1 MMNLK
6 GVYTMRERIKVKLC
20 DEFVN
25 EITLPAMHVDFQRG
39 FEAMILLNKVYA
51 IMLAKQEIIAESDA
65 KQILAGL
72 AYTQETL
79 TEDKLDPQLEGLF
92 FNIEKTMM
100 EKTGPVGGKLQ
111 TGRSRNDFHAT
122 LLRMEVRDSIW
133 PLLERLLKFQDI
145 VLQTAEENKETVIT
159 GYTHFQ
165 PGQPITYGHYLTA
178 MSSAFTRDFE
188 RIKAAYVNTNQS
200 PYGTAA
206 FAGSSFPVDR
216 QFLSDLLGFDSVLES
231 SLDSIGSRDYIVELD
246 AAYALM
252 ALNVSRFSED
262 LYIWA
267 THEFGTLDFG
277 GEISICSSIMPQ
289 KKNPCTLEFARGKAG
304 HSIGVL
310 MSAISSLKNA
320 PYTNNGDGHSA
331 IGLYWDGLANT
342 MTALGMLMI
351 TIKHSKINKERAYE
365 NTATNY
371 CTVTNL
377 ADFMVK
383 EYGISF
389 KQAHDIVGNA
399 VGILDE
405 KKLGIRD
412 IDSKMMKQCCKDLL
426 GYELEISD
434 EQIVSVLEPFNNIQG
449 KVTVGGP
456 SVSSVTD
463 MIAHL
468 KAKVA
473 DQKAWAAAAQQQVEQ
488 AYARLAEEEKNIVG

>member
-1 MMNLK
+1 
-6 GVYTMRERIKVKLC
+6 MRERIKTKMC
-20 DEFVN
+20 DEFIN
-25 EITLPAMHVDFQRG
+25 EVVMPDILEDYENG
-39 FEAMILLNKVYA
+39 FNEQILLNKAYA
-51 IMLAKQEIIAESDA
+51 VMLAKQGIVAESDI
-65 KQILAGL
+65 KQILEGL
-72 AYTQETL
+72 TYTQENL
-79 TEDKLDPQLEGLF
+79 TVEKLDPQLEDIY
-92 FNIEKTMM
+92 FNVEKMM
-100 EKTGPVGGKLQ
+100 ISKTGPVGGRLH
-111 TGRSRNDFHAT
+111 TGRSRNDVAAT
-122 LLRMEVRDSIW
+122 MSRMAVRRTIFSVLD
-133 PLLERLLKFQDI
+133 RLLKFQDI

-178 MSSAFTRDFE
+178 ISSAFTRDFE
-188 RIKAAYVNTNQS
+188 RLQTAYAHTNLS
-200 PYGTAA
+200 PYGAAA

-216 QFLSDLLGFDSVLES
+216 QFLSDLLGFDKVLEN
-231 SLDSIGSRDYIVELD
+231 SLDCIGSRDYFVEVN
-246 AAYALM
+246 AAYALL
-252 ALNVSRFSED
+252 ALNVSRFCED
-262 LYIWA
+262 MYIWA

-289 KKNPCTLEFARGKAG
+289 KKNPMTLEYARGKAG

-310 MSAISSLKNA
+310 MSAISTLKNV
-320 PYTNNGDGHSA
+320 PYTNNGDEYMVS
-331 IGLYWDGLANT
+331 GLYWAGLQNT
-342 MTALGMLMI
+342 LTALGMLMV
-351 TIKHSKINKERAYE
+351 TIQHSKINKERAYE
-365 NTATNY
+365 NAATNY

-412 IDSKMMKQCCKDLL
+412 IDTAMIKKCCQDEL

-449 KVTVGGP
+449 KVTVGSP

-463 MIAHL
+463 MIANL
-468 KAKVA
+468 KATVA
-473 DQKAWAAAAQQQVEQ
+473 EQKAWAAQAKEQ
-488 AYARLAEEEKNIVG
+488 LDKAYARLAEEEKKIVG

>member
-1 MMNLK
+1 
-6 GVYTMRERIKVKLC
+6 MRERIKVGLC

-25 EITLPAMHVDFQRG
+25 EISLPGLYDDFRKG
-39 FEAMILLNKVYA
+39 FEEMILLNKAYA
-51 IMLAKQEIIAESDA
+51 VMLAKQGIVAESDI
-65 KQILAGL
+65 KQILGGL
-72 AYTQETL
+72 TYAQETL
-79 TEDKLDPQLEGLF
+79 TEEKLDPQLEDLY
-92 FNIEKTMM
+92 FNVEGAMM
-100 EKTGPVGGKLQ
+100 EKTGPVGGRLH
-111 TGRSRNDFHAT
+111 TGRSRNDCAAT
-122 LLRMEVRDSIW
+122 MTRMMIRRTVW
-133 PLLERLLKFQDI
+133 PLLARLMEFQDI
-145 VLQTAEENKETVIT
+145 VLKTAEENLETVIT

-188 RIKAAYVNTNQS
+188 RIKAAYLNTNQS

-216 QFLSDLLGFDSVLES
+216 QLISDLLGFDSVLEN

-252 ALNVSRFSED
+252 ALNVSRFCED

-267 THEFGTLDFG
+267 THEFHTLDFG

-289 KKNPCTLEFARGKAG
+289 KKNPMTLEYARGKAG

-310 MSAISSLKNA
+310 MSAISTLKNS
-320 PYTNNGDGHSA
+320 PYTNNGDELSTP
-331 IGLYWDGLANT
+331 GLYWEGLANT

-473 DQKAWAAAAQQQVEQ
+473 DQKAWAAAAQQQVEK
-488 AYARLAEEEKNIVG
+488 AYVRLAEEEKKIVG